1 MSLQFILGNS
11 GSGKS
16 RSMYESLVHEA
27 KEHPKK
33 NYLVVVPEQFTMQT
47 QRELVDLAPNHA
59 IMNIDVVSFP
69 RLAYRV
75 FDELGKK
82 ELTVLEE
89 TGKNLVLRKIAQQKE
104 KELTV
109 LRPNLN
115 RMGYISEIKS
125 LLSEC
130 MQYHVTPE
138 QLEQFV
144 ALDKGSPLFS
154 AKLRD
159 VITMYRGFEDYI
171 QGQYITAEG
180 VLPLLSTVVEKSK
193 IIRGSVIV
201 FDEFTG
207 FTPVQMQLLEKLL
220 VLSDRIQISLTI
232 DAKEDF
238 AKSRG
243 IHELFYMPKKTI
255 LALLRMCEEKKVE
268 VLEPIVLAEGAK
280 FRYKKAPSL
289 YFMEQNLFRT
299 SYRRKHGAIDEIHID
314 CLKNPKDELVLV
326 ARRIAKLVR
335 EDGLRYRDIAV
346 VTGDL
351 ETYAGYVEAIFG
363 KYKLPYF
370 MDQTKDI
377 LFHPFIE
384 FVRAALEVIMTDFSY
399 PAVFRFLRCG
409 FLDLSMEEIDRLE
422 NYVLAVGIRGKSA
435 WKKRFLKMPRDH
447 RQTDLEALNVSRE
460 CFYEAIAPLAEVF
473 GKDVTAG
480 EQIRGFYEMLAGVGA
495 EEKLM
500 MREKEYLEAG
510 DQTKAK
516 EYGQIYTIV
525 MQLFEKIYDLLGTE
539 HLKIREFSEILDA
552 GLDAAKVAVIPPGY
566 DSVTIGDIERTRLNH
581 IKVLFFIGVND
592 GIIPKAAAKGGI
604 ISEYERQL
612 LKEAEVELAPGPRE
626 QVFIQKY
633 YLYLNMTKPSEQ
645 LYLSYAKTD
654 HEGKAV
660 RPSYLIGVVKRM
672 FPDETV
678 TEWDDM
684 SHLFDA
690 STPRAAFDYL
700 IHGKHDETWYA
711 LAKWFLHAGEEKDRE
726 WIWETLSASYFRYT
740 DEPVS
745 RAVARAVYGRTL
757 EGSVT
762 RLERFAACAY
772 AHFLQYGLNLRERE
786 ESGFGGMDIGN
797 LYHDA
802 LQRYSIKLEQSRY
815 DWFTVP
821 EEEQQR
827 LSKEALSEAVAEY
840 PALSVYTTA
849 EDRHQLVRMEHILA
863 QTVWA
868 LTKQVRK
875 GRFVPSEFELSFSQE
890 ESLDAVEFALGADER
905 MKLTGRIDRL
915 DLCDEADGR
924 LLIKVIDYKSG
935 STGFDLVKIYQGL
948 QLQLVIYMNAAME
961 IGKKEHPG
969 RELVPGAVF
978 YYHID
983 DPVIEADGALTE
995 EEYRAALLKALRP
1008 DGLVNR
1014 EEEVYRA
1021 MDDEFEEKSDVIPVQ
1036 LTKKGAIHE
1045 RNSRVAT
1052 TEEFDLIERYVRAK
1066 IEQCGKEIFDGKIS
1080 VDPYVAA
1087 SGMEASCNYCPYS
1100 AVCGID
1106 PKIPGYR
1113 IRTLAPVA
1121 KEEVFDRMETE
1132 LALQENKK
1140 S

>member
-1 MSLQFILGNS
+1 MSLQFVLGNS

-16 RSMYESLVHEA
+16 RYMYEQLVNEA
-27 KEHPKK
+27 KENPKK

-75 FDELGKK
+75 FDELGRKD
-82 ELTVLEE
+82 LTVLEE
-89 TGKNLVLRKIAQQKE
+89 TGKNLILRKIAQQKE

-138 QLEQFV
+138 QLEQFI
-144 ALDKGSPLFS
+144 DMEKGTSLFM

-159 VITMYRGFEDYI
+159 VITMYRGFEDYMR
-171 QGQYITAEG
+171 GQYITAEG
-180 VLPLLSTVVEKSK
+180 VLPLLCSEVEKSV
-193 IIRGSVIV
+193 IIRESVIV

-220 VLSDRIQISLTI
+220 VLTDRVQIALSI
-232 DAKEDF
+232 DAGEDF
-238 AKSRG
+238 VKSRG

-255 LALLRMCEEKKVE
+255 HALLRVCEEKRVT
-268 VLEPIVLAEGAK
+268 VLDPVVLSEGAR
-280 FRYKKAPSL
+280 FRYRKAPSL

-299 SYRRKHGAIDEIHID
+299 SYKRKCGTVDEIGID
-314 CLKNPKDELVLV
+314 CLKNPKDELILV
-326 ARRIAKLVR
+326 ARRIAALVR
-335 EDGLRYRDIAV
+335 KGGLRYQDIAV
-346 VTGDL
+346 VTGDMD
-351 ETYAGYVEAIFG
+351 TYGGYVEEIFR
-363 KYKLPYF
+363 KYKLPFF
-370 MDQTKDI
+370 MDQTRDI

-384 FVRAALEVIMTDFSY
+384 CIRAALEVIMTDFSY
-399 PAVFRFLRCG
+399 TAVFRFLRCG
-409 FLDLSMEEIDRLE
+409 FLDIPVEEIDKLE
-422 NYVLAVGIRGKSA
+422 NYVLAVGIRGQSA
-435 WKKRFLKMPRDH
+435 WKKRFLKTPREN
-447 RQTDLEALNVSRE
+447 RQMDLEVLNETRE
-460 CFYEAIAPLAEVF
+460 CFYEAILPLAEQ
-473 GKDVTAG
+473 GKDATAG
-480 EQIRGFYEMLAGVGA
+480 ELIKGLYAMIAGIHA
-495 EEKLM
+495 EQKLEKRKNAYM
-500 MREKEYLEAG
+500 EAG

-516 EYGQIYTIV
+516 EYEQIYRIV
-525 MQLFEKIYDLLGTE
+525 MELFEKIYDLLGAE
-539 HLKIREFSEILDA
+539 QFKLREFSEILDA

-592 GIIPKAAAKGGI
+592 GIIPKAGTKGGI

-633 YLYLNMTKPSEQ
+633 YLYLNMTKPSEK

-654 HEGKAV
+654 HEGKAI

-672 FPDETV
+672 FPDKTV
-678 TEWDDM
+678 TEWDEM
-684 SHLFDA
+684 SHLFDG

-700 IHGKHDETWYA
+700 IHGKHDEAWFA
-711 LAKWFLHAGEEKDRE
+711 LAKWFLHTGEAKEQEK
-726 WIWETLSASYFRYT
+726 IWEILSASYFHYT
-740 DEPVS
+740 DEPIS
-745 RAVARAVYGRTL
+745 RAVAWAVYGRTL

-772 AHFLQYGLNLRERE
+772 AHFLQYGLRLRERE
-786 ESGFGGMDIGN
+786 ESGFRGMDIGN
-797 LYHDA
+797 LYHEA
-802 LQRYSIKLEQSRY
+802 LQRYSIKLAASEY

-821 EEEQQR
+821 EEEQKR
-827 LSKEALSEAVAEY
+827 LSKEALEEAVAGY

-849 EDRHQLVRMEHILA
+849 EDRHQLIRMQHILE

-875 GRFVPSEFELSFSQE
+875 GRFVPSAFELSFSQE
-890 ESLDAVEFALGADER
+890 ESLDAVEFSLNGDEQ

-915 DLCDEADGR
+915 DLCRQDDGR
-924 LLIKVIDYKSG
+924 VLVKVIDYKSG
-935 STGFDLVKIYQGL
+935 NTSFDLVKIYQGL

-961 IGKKEHPG
+961 IERKEYPE

-983 DPVIEADGALTE
+983 DPVIEADGELTE
-995 EEYRAALLKALRP
+995 EEYKAALLKALRP

-1021 MDDEFEEKSDVIPVQ
+1021 LDDEFEEKSDVIPVQ

-1045 RNSRVAT
+1045 RNSKVADT
-1052 TEEFDLIERYVRAK
+1052 AEFELIERYVRAK
-1066 IEQCGKEIFDGKIS
+1066 IEQCGKAIFDGKVT

-1087 SGMEASCNYCPYS
+1087 SGMEASCTYCPYA
-1100 AVCGID
+1100 AVCGLD
-1106 PKIPGYR
+1106 LKLPGYQ

-1121 KEEVFDRMETE
+1121 KDEVFDRMETE
-1132 LALQENKK
+1132 LALQEKKK